1 MTVETP
7 LLAPS
12 PPRVQDGIA
21 SVFDRASGYYRTL
34 RWEQNRLTRF
44 EKSLTEQTLRLA
56 LGTTE
61 VESALEIGCGP
72 GTWTGLLAERAQR
85 VLALDLSEGMLELAG
100 EAWRGHDR
108 IRFQQG
114 DAARF
119 STDQAFDLVMS
130 VRVLEYVPEWRD
142 VVGRFADLVKP
153 GGHAVVITKTP
164 LSVWRGTGRERW
176 FGPHTMARRLRGRQL
191 DPEFWQ
197 RHIRVRDMRAAF
209 AAAGFT
215 DLQVHPVIVGL
226 PVFVRGTKQYPLVP
240 EFAEPPLLR
249 AGQALW
255 DWASRGGPAR
265 RIATLP
271 LSESY
276 AVWGRRR

>member
-1 MTVETP
+1 MTVESP
-7 LLAPS
+7 SLAPS

-21 SVFDRASGYYRTL
+21 SVFDRASGYYRNL

-56 LGTTE
+56 LGAAD

-85 VLALDLSEGMLELAG
+85 VLALDLSEGMLQLAG
-100 EAWRGHDR
+100 QAWRGHDR

-119 STDQAFDLVMS
+119 RADQAFDLVMS
-130 VRVLEYVPEWRD
+130 VRVLEYVPEWRE

-164 LSVWRGTGRERW
+164 FSVWRGTGRERW

-209 AAAGFT
+209 ADAGFT
-215 DLQVHPVIVGL
+215 ELQVHPVIVGL

-240 EFAEPPLLR
+240 EFAEPPFLR

-255 DWASRGGPAR
+255 EWASRGRPAR